1 MERRSDLIGYITYG
15 QHVLALS
22 GELSARLDDIRVA
35 IFNRE
40 YQKLE
45 SLNQAITSLTQR
57 LADADAKRFALAKRL
72 GCEDRQYAKSIQA
85 RLKGKA
91 LQRIQAL
98 DTEIELTINQCKTKL
113 TRQGSVMVMQHQA
126 LEEALGKHQLRVIV

>member
-126 LEEALGKHQLRVIV
+126 LEEALGKHQLRVNV

>member
-35 IFNRE
+35 ILNRE

-57 LADADAKRFALAKRL
+57 LADADDKRFALAKRL
-72 GCEDRQYAKSIQA
+72 GCEDRQYAKSMQA

-91 LQRIQAL
+91 LQRIQTL
-98 DTEIELTINQCKTKL
+98 DTEIELTIKQCKTKL
-113 TRQGSVMVMQHQA
+113 ARQGSVMVMQHQA
-126 LEEALGKHQLRVIV
+126 MEEALGKHQLRVNV

>member
-45 SLNQAITSLTQR
+45 SLNQAISSLTQR

-126 LEEALGKHQLRVIV
+126 LEEALGKHQLRVNV

>member
-91 LQRIQAL
+91 LQRVQAL

-113 TRQGSVMVMQHQA
+113 TRQGSVMVMQHQV
-126 LEEALGKHQLRVIV
+126 LEEALGKHQLRVNV

>member
-91 LQRIQAL
+91 LQRVQAL

-126 LEEALGKHQLRVIV
+126 LEEALGKHQLRVNV

>member
-35 IFNRE
+35 ILNRE

-126 LEEALGKHQLRVIV
+126 LEEALGKHQLRVNV